1 MQFNFAVHYIDDTN
15 AWGTNFKLIRAHN
28 EKTAMEKFKR
38 KFPDLTPLFATK
50 DLLVGDSYEQELP

>member
-50 DLLVGDSYEQELP
+50 